1 MITPSGVTRPSAAP
15 FVYQTLRSGPTA
27 TLVGEPVGL
36 GIANSVIS
44 PRGVIRP
51 TRLPVTKRPSI
62 VPFNSTNHR
71 LPSAPAVM
79 SPGPESG
86 RGSVNSV
93 TTPSIVM
100 RPILLAW
107 NSENQMLPSGP
118 AASARGPLNG
128 VGISNSVMTPAGV
141 MRPILP
147 AANMPNQM
155 LPSAPSAIARGWL
168 SGVGIGNSVISPLG
182 VMRAIRLARCS
193 ENQRLPSA
201 PSAMMR
207 GELSSVGTSNSTRP
221 VPSGFM
227 RPMRLP
233 LLSVNHSVPSA
244 ASAIVV
250 GPLAGCGN
258 ANSVTSPVAVNRS
271 VGRKPPLLRRSATG
285 DGQRSHDQPPS
296 CACPIPQRRSEMVSG
311 QREPR
316 PERTR
321 HGSPAQP
328 A

>member
-1 MITPSGVTRPSAAP
+1 MTPSGVTRPSDAP

-27 TLVGEPVGL
+27 TFVGEPVAL
-36 GIANSVIS
+36 GIWNSVIS
-44 PRGVIRP
+44 PRIVMRP
-51 TRLPVTKRPSI
+51 TRLPSTTRPSM
-62 VPFNSTNHR
+62 VPFNSMNHM

-86 RGSVNSV
+86 RGNANSV
-93 TTPSIVM
+93 TTPAIVM

-168 SGVGIGNSVISPLG
+168 SGVGMRNSAISPRG
-182 VMRAIRLARCS
+182 VMRAIWSARCS
-193 ENQRLPSA
+193 ENHMLPSA

-207 GELSSVGTSNSTRP
+207 GELSSDRHVVLDETAAVGIHAADAIAVALREPDRAVGRERNRRRAAR
-221 VPSGFM
+221 GM
-227 RPMRLP
+227 RQRELRDFAGRGQSLGVAKPT
-233 LLSVNHSVPSA
+233 LLRGRAPGDNQCTHDAELSSHANPSA
-244 ASAIVV
+244 RDA
-250 GPLAGCGN
+250 
-258 ANSVTSPVAVNRS
+258 
-271 VGRKPPLLRRSATG
+271 
-285 DGQRSHDQPPS
+285 
-296 CACPIPQRRSEMVSG
+296 
-311 QREPR
+311 
-316 PERTR
+316 
-321 HGSPAQP
+321 
-328 A
+328 